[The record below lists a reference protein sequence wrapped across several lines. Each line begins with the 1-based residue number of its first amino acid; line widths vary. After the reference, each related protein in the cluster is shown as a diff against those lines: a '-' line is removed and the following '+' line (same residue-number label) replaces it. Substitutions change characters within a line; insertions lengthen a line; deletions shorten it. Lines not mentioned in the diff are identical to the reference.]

1 MRLIPNRGMGSE
13 YLGNNP
19 GEEKSALMA
28 TVALGGMTSPIKRK
42 ERRENKIKGVLELN
56 GYSSK

>member
-1 MRLIPNRGMGSE
+1 MGSE

-28 TVALGGMTSPIKRK
+28 TVALGGMTSPIKK
-42 ERRENKIKGVLELN
+42 GKREGKIK
-56 GYSSK
+56 